1 MQLYF
6 IFFRLVVILYI
17 NKLNLHMDFTLGII
31 VFIISFFSIV
41 ISQKIFIKRNII
53 DKIKIRSSHKS
64 LATRTGGIAIFST
77 LFLISSYYYISGVDI
92 YEYSILIPGIILLAV
107 GLYDDIY
114 NVDFKLKFIFQ
125 IVAAKILIDSGLIIE
140 NLHGVMGIYEIGRI
154 AAQIL
159 TIFIIVA
166 IINAINFIDGIDG
179 LAISAVIFFI
189 FAFEFFADS
198 TSPFYNLSQ
207 IIIITLLPLYYFN
220 YRKKNKVFLGDSGS
234 LFLGTLVSVY
244 TIYILNNDYIIKEVY
259 DLNKVIYVFSI
270 LAYPIIDIV
279 RVFFIRIF
287 RGKSPFIA
295 DKNHIHHLLIKQFN
309 SHFLVVLGIYLI
321 SILVLALLQ
330 IIFS

>member
-6 IFFRLVVILYI
+6 IFFRLVAIFYI

-77 LFLISSYYYISGVDI
+77 LFLISCYYYISGVDI

-179 LAISAVIFFI
+179 LAITAVIFFI
-189 FAFEFFADS
+189 VAFELFAVN
-198 TSPFYNLSQ
+198 TSPFYTLSQ
-207 IIIITLLPLYYFN
+207 IIVISLLPLYYFN
-220 YRKKNKVFLGDSGS
+220 YRKNNKVFLGDSGS
-234 LFLGTLVSVY
+234 LFLGCIVSIY
-244 TIYILNNDYIIKEVY
+244 TIYILNNDYIIKEEY
-259 DLNKVIYVFSI
+259 DLNKIIYVFSI
-270 LAYPIIDIV
+270 LTYPIIDII
-279 RVFFIRIF
+279 RVFFIRIYNK
-287 RGKSPFIA
+287 RSPFLP
-295 DKNHIHHLLIKQFN
+295 DKNHIHHILIKKFK
-309 SHFLVVLGIYLI
+309 SHSLVVLGIFTI
-321 SILVLALLQ
+321 NILALVLLQ